1 MTIAIFVVG
10 EDVDLCSELLTES
23 LEALQLLP
31 VATLFEESN
40 VSPIWLEV
48 VERSTKFLRQVVSG

>member
-1 MTIAIFVVG
+1 M
-10 EDVDLCSELLTES
+10 ES

-48 VERSTKFLRQVVSG
+48 VERSTKFLRQVVSGYVNLMIFKLI